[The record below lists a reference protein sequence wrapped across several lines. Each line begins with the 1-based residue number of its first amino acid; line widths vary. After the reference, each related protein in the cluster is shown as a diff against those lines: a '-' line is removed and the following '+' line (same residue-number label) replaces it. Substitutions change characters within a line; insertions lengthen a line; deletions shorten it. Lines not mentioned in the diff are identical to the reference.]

1 MAVVSTSTPSAID
14 KENQTPPPVDLNNTA
29 NSIMKTSGANT
40 KVVTSTGKN
49 SNKIE
54 LNIHNS
60 RPQLTAVSS
69 IGGVGNNSVA
79 TSASSSASGSGAS
92 TLRLFIKKQ
101 DFSVQ
106 VANSGASETVNVG
119 RSQTVNLSSGAPRR
133 YVQSPN
139 VNTFGRSKKSL
150 DLVVNEELAK
160 GETIENIYVFIL

>member
-29 NSIMKTSGANT
+29 NSIMKSGANA

-60 RPQLTAVSS
+60 RPQLTAVSA
-69 IGGVGNNSVA
+69 IGGVGSNNSVA
-79 TSASSSASGSGAS
+79 TSVSSSVSGSGAS

-106 VANSGASETVNVG
+106 VANNGASETVNVG

-160 GETIENIYVFIL
+160 GKTIENI

>member
-29 NSIMKTSGANT
+29 NSIMKTSGAHA

-69 IGGVGNNSVA
+69 IGGVGSNNSMA

-160 GETIENIYVFIL
+160 GETISKIFMYL

>member
-1 MAVVSTSTPSAID
+1 
-14 KENQTPPPVDLNNTA
+14 
-29 NSIMKTSGANT
+29 MKTSGAHAA

-60 RPQLTAVSS
+60 RPQLTAVSA
-69 IGGVGNNSVA
+69 IGGVGSNNSVV
-79 TSASSSASGSGAS
+79 TSVSSSASGSGAS

-160 GETIENIYVFIL
+160 GETIENI